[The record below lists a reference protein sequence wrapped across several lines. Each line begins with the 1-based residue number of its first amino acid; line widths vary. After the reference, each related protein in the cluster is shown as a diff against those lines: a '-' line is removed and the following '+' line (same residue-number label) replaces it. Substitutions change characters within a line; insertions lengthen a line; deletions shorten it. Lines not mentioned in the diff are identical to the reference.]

1 MSAPGEPPFLERRSY
16 RRRRLSDAARLLP
29 VLGTVLFLLPV
40 LWAAGP
46 GGTTARS
53 GLYLFGSWFV
63 LILIAAALSRP
74 LTRVAEATRDD
85 RDDAR

>member
-1 MSAPGEPPFLERRSY
+1 MSAPRDPPFLERRSY

-29 VLGTVLFLLPV
+29 ILGTILFMLPL

-63 LILIAAALSRP
+63 LILVAAGLARP
-74 LTRVAEATRDD
+74 LTRAAEAARDD
-85 RDDAR
+85 RDATR

>member
-1 MSAPGEPPFLERRSY
+1 MSAPRDPPFLERRSY

-29 VLGTVLFLLPV
+29 ILGVILFMLPL

-63 LILIAAALSRP
+63 LIAIAAGLARP
-74 LTRVAEATRDD
+74 LTRSAEATRDD
-85 RDDAR
+85 ER